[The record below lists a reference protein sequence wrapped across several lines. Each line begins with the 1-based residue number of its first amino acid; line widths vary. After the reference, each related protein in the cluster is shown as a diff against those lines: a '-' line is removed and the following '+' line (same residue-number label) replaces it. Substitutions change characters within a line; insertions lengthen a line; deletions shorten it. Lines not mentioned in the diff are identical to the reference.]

1 MFVSEKGKG
10 VMALGSIDVDECMTM
25 DVFFSGALF
34 SLLCAL
40 KKVQG
45 GMGQGA
51 LLFWVML
58 MLTKVQVCF

>member
-1 MFVSEKGKG
+1 MF
-10 VMALGSIDVDECMTM
+10 
-25 DVFFSGALF
+25 FFSGALF